1 MSRTTNEVLAQ
12 AMKFLPPRYQSI
24 EEVIAGVAAIQA
36 ERESTAETFAEAS
49 TIGGADGTF
58 LTLLAKGFGVNRAL
72 EETDDSVRFRLRN
85 AEEQVTRASILS
97 AVNTVLAPYTNDTA
111 TMLEPWEEGF
121 LDVDMWFDNTIF
133 SDLHN
138 GFVLVVPLV
147 GDAPTGSMFFD
158 SEYFDGEVYF
168 GGGVEH
174 PVYSIIIALVERIRA
189 AGIRWRLYI
198 DV

>member
-1 MSRTTNEVLAQ
+1 MSRTTSVVLAQ
-12 AMKFLPPRYQSI
+12 AMKFVPPRYQAI
-24 EEVIAGVAAIQA
+24 VDVIAGVAAIEA
-36 ERESTAETFAEAS
+36 TRESTAETFAEAS
-49 TIGGADGTF
+49 TIGGAEGSF
-58 LTLLAKGFGVNRAL
+58 LTLLAKGFGVNRGL
-72 EETDDSVRFRLRN
+72 SETDASVRFRLRN

-97 AVNTVLAPYTNDTA
+97 AVNTVLASFTSTEA
-111 TMLEPWEEGF
+111 IMLEPWEEGF

-133 SDLHN
+133 SDMHN

-158 SEYFDGEVYF
+158 SEYYDGEVYL

-174 PVYSIIIALVERIRA
+174 PVYAVIIALVERIRA